1 MRKYGGAIGGIVV
14 LYNATDFGPR
24 ALGKEE
30 EEEEEEEERVGCRC
44 SGMGGEQ
51 VGDVGYK

>member
-24 ALGKEE
+24 ALRK
-30 EEEEEEEERVGCRC
+30 EEEEERVGCRC